1 MKFPSIKLLKLF
13 LFLAFLTSSILG
25 CTQKPEEKPAD
36 YFPLKPGNFWE
47 YEGEGNEF
55 ASFKREV
62 LYVKNER
69 AQIQEN
75 NGGTISTAIFE
86 TTDNA
91 VTRIFFEG
99 ENYDQTNMLD
109 RQPNDNTVILKTPLK
124 VGTKW
129 GENDNQREIVATDVT
144 VETPAGTFKNCI
156 KVKITGQYST
166 VYEYFKKGVG
176 MVKRETDLGEEKI
189 TSTLKKYEVKKE

>member
-1 MKFPSIKLLKLF
+1 MKYRPLRLF
-13 LFLAFLTSSILG
+13 VLLAFLAGFVMG
-25 CTQKPEEKPAD
+25 CTQQAEKKPAD
-36 YFPLKPGNFWE
+36 YFPLKPGNVWE
-47 YEGEGNEF
+47 YEGEGNEY

-62 LYVKNER
+62 LYVDNER

-91 VTRIFFEG
+91 VTRIFFVG
-99 ENYDQTNMLD
+99 ENYDQTNMLN

-129 GENDNQREIVATDVT
+129 GENDSLREIVATDVT
-144 VETPAGTFKNCI
+144 VKTPAGTFDNCLQI
-156 KVKITGQYST
+156 KISGPYST
-166 VYEYFKKGVG
+166 VYEYFKEGVG
-176 MVKRETDLGEEKI
+176 MVKREVDLGEEKV
-189 TSTLKKYEVKKE
+189 TSSLKKYEVK